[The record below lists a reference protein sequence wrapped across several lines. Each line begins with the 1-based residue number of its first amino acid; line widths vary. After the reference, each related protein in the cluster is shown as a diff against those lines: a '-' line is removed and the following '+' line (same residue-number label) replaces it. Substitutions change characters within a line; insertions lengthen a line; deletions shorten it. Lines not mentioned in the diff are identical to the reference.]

1 MQAKDKSG
9 VPKEAQDNGLS
20 NGISGGRQSLPRRP
34 IGRQCLGYFPLRLGS
49 EKKSET
55 IDLETVVVEI

>member
-34 IGRQCLGYFPLRLGS
+34 IGRQWDISLFVWDLKKNRRQLIWRL
-49 EKKSET
+49 
-55 IDLETVVVEI
+55 